1 MSTVAKVFI
10 VLNLIF
16 AVIYVGVSAALLA
29 KQENWYWKHQNLKVA
44 YDNDEKKFTA
54 QADEL
59 QAKLTT
65 AEQANE
71 SYRSKINGLENDL
84 NGAREERKIAVQ
96 TNESLQGEIAKLR
109 EEYQVILK
117 DLNDQRAENER
128 LTTNFDELRGKHNE
142 AVTQREQSIDDKQRI
157 AKDLEDVK
165 MILDDLE
172 KRHIELAKRNQENE
186 NIIQNYLAKLKI
198 RIPSELLTA
207 PAIEGQ
213 VVGVSDQFNLVMLN
227 VGENDQVKPGYEF
240 TVYRGKNFVGRVKVD
255 RVFPDMCAC
264 IALQEYH
271 KDTIKKGDTAA
282 TRVE

>member
-29 KQENWYWKHQNLKVA
+29 KQENWYWKHQNLRVA
-44 YDNDEKKFTA
+44 YDNDVEKFTA

-71 SYRSKINGLENDL
+71 SYRSKVNGLENDL
-84 NGAREERKIAVQ
+84 KQSRQERELAVK
-96 TNESLQGEIAKLR
+96 TNESLQGEIGKLR

-128 LTTNFDELRGKHNE
+128 LTKSFDELRGKYNE

-157 AKDLEDVK
+157 AKDKEDLQ

-198 RIPSELLTA
+198 RIPGELLKA
-207 PAIEGQ
+207 PAIHGS

-240 TVYRGKNFVGRVKVD
+240 TIYRGKTFVGRVKVD

-271 KDTIKKGDTAA
+271 KDTIKKGDDAS